1 MRLTIEVLGENK
13 RRMDF
18 QQWFPGQKMVSLLE
32 REGEASLVCA
42 AGPLFARQAAIWG
55 SRSFGNDRPPCNCPP
70 CNPPW
75 MRRSCPRL
83 LFNRKGRER
92 FLRASTGIAK
102 PGKGCR
108 VGQTDRA
115 KENLLPGKE
124 TVLERIGG
132 QRHGPR
138 TVLERTFVFFR
149 GIDPD
154 FFLRGNGGQVCRKAF
169 IGRAARKRF
178 RRRGSARF
186 DFFRKRSGRERVAEE
201 FAQP

>member
-1 MRLTIEVLGENK
+1 MI
-13 RRMDF
+13 
-18 QQWFPGQKMVSLLE
+18 PSSE

-42 AGPLFARQAAIWG
+42 AGPLFARQAAV
-55 SRSFGNDRPPCNCPP
+55 FGKPVVWKRPAAVQPP
-70 CNPPW
+70 ALQPALDAQVLSTTVFQPP
-75 MRRSCPRL
+75 RPQAFL
-83 LFNRKGRER
+83 AGFNGNYKAGQGMPGRAR
-92 FLRASTGIAK
+92 
-102 PGKGCR
+102 
-108 VGQTDRA
+108 
-115 KENLLPGKE
+115 ENLLPGEE

-138 TVLERTFVFFR
+138 TVLERVFVFFP